1 MTARV
6 ILPRLLLAL
15 AIAGAAIWLAF
26 NRERLDTALIES
38 AICGLGLWA
47 PLVHVVLFAVG
58 TVLFVPGAI
67 FGLAGGAL
75 FGPLWGT
82 LLNLAGATLGAT
94 ASFLIARYLAA
105 HWVRRQAGGRLERLI
120 TGVEAEGWRFVAFAR
135 LVPLFPFN
143 LLNYALGLTRIPL
156 SHYVLASFV
165 CMAPGALAYTW
176 LGYAGR
182 EALAG
187 NQSTISYGLIAL
199 AVLAA
204 VAFLPRLVRRSRGGG
219 EPQWIE
225 VEELAGRLR
234 NGANVTV
241 IDVRGRDEF
250 RGPLGHITGAL
261 NLPVGELPNR
271 LMEIKALKDRPIILV
286 CRTDKR
292 SANAAASLRD
302 AGFRDVS
309 VLRGGMEQWKQSPG
323 RETGWSCRAPSAFG
337 PQGEVIQ

>member
-1 MTARV
+1 MARS
-6 ILPRLLLAL
+6 
-15 AIAGAAIWLAF
+15 G
-26 NRERLDTALIES
+26 ERCSTSPARR
-38 AICGLGLWA
+38 WA
-47 PLVHVVLFAVG
+47 P
-58 TVLFVPGAI
+58 
-67 FGLAGGAL
+67 
-75 FGPLWGT
+75 PLPSS
-82 LLNLAGATLGAT
+82 LP
-94 ASFLIARYLAA
+94 RYLAA